1 MLSFQGASEM
11 INTKKILLVDDDGLV
26 LSTFGKGLKDN
37 GYAVVMAD
45 NGQAA
50 VDIAWQ
56 DEAIDLAILDM
67 RMPGLSG
74 AETAKLLAPLGVP
87 VVFLSAYGEE
97 ESVKQ
102 AIAEGA
108 LAYMVKPIDVEKA
121 IPTIE
126 AALQSAAD
134 IKALN
139 EAEKRLQGAL
149 ETGNQVNVVV
159 GILMEQH
166 KINRQ
171 DAFELVRKKARAEQR
186 KVKDVADEML
196 MAWHKLN
203 ACLL

>member
-1 MLSFQGASEM
+1 M

-126 AALQSAAD
+126 AALQSAVD
-134 IKALN
+134 IKTLN

-159 GILMEQH
+159 GILMEQY

-171 DAFELVRKKARAEQR
+171 DAFELIRKKARTEQR
-186 KVKDVADEML
+186 KVKDIADEML
-196 MAWHKLN
+196 LAWHELN

>member
-1 MLSFQGASEM
+1 MT
-11 INTKKILLVDDDGLV
+11 NTKKVLLVDDDGLV

-37 GYAVVMAD
+37 GYAVVLAD
-45 NGQAA
+45 NGEEA
-50 VDIAWQ
+50 VEIAWQ
-56 DEAIDLAILDM
+56 DESIDIAILDM

-102 AIAEGA
+102 AITEGA

-126 AALQSAAD
+126 TALQSAAD
-134 IKALN
+134 IKTLN
-139 EAEKRLQGAL
+139 EAKKRLQGAL

-171 DAFELVRKKARAEQR
+171 NAFELIRKKARTEQR
-186 KVKDVADEML
+186 KVKEVADEML
-196 MAWHKLN
+196 VAWHKLN